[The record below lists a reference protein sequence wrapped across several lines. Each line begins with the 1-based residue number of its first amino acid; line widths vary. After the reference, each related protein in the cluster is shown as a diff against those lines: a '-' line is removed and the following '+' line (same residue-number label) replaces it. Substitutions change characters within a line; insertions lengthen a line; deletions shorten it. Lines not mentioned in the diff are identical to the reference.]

1 MQCRQGIDEAF
12 AEAGIKVTPRVETD
26 SMMILYGHVRCSGLY
41 SVVPHSALALTE
53 MRQELNVTPIDPGL
67 QREIGLV
74 LLRRDPQPLL
84 LASALTLFSSL
95 DLQGRVD
102 SFLKC

>member
-1 MQCRQGIDEAF
+1 MGSCAAPSAKGDDKFITTDYLQQC
-12 AEAGIKVTPRVETD
+12 P
-26 SMMILYGHVRCSGLY
+26 
-41 SVVPHSALALTE
+41 E